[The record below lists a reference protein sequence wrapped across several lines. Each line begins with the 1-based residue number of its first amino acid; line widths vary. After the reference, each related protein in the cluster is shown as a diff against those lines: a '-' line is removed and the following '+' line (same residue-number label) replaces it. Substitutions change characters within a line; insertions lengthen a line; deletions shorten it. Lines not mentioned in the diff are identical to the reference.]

1 MMLIQSGPKV
11 KCTVIK
17 SRFIVFM
24 SALLNFKNASYI
36 LHRNSLI
43 S

>member
-17 SRFIVFM
+17 SKVYCFHVGT
-24 SALLNFKNASYI
+24 FKFQEC
-36 LHRNSLI
+36 
-43 S
+43 